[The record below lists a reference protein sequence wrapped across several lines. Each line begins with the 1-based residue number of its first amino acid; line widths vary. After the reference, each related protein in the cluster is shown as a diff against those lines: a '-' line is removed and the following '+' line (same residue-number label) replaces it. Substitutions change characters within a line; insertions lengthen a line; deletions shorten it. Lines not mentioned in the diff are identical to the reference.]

1 MSQSAARSVAD
12 LSPRVGESCFFY
24 FFPLLPICVIYFSF
38 ASLLIERTLR
48 YFQFG
53 ICVLRFE
60 IGTFVMEQ

>member
-12 LSPRVGESCFFY
+12 VSPRVGESCFFY

-38 ASLLIERTLR
+38 TTLRTLR

-53 ICVLRFE
+53 ICVLRCE
-60 IGTFVMEQ
+60 MGAIVMA